1 MLGCA
6 AQDFAAEQHF
16 AAMLPTAVDWQW
28 HFAAMQLRWPGFAV
42 SADAVV
48 ALAAAAVDSA
58 AEVVAAGPTVGCA
71 VGGQP
76 GKKMTI
82 PSEIFDFPYGNP

>member
-1 MLGCA
+1 MLGYA
-6 AQDFAAEQHF
+6 AQDFGAEQHF

-42 SADAVV
+42 SADAVA
-48 ALAAAAVDSA
+48 ALVVAAVDSA
-58 AEVVAAGPTVGCA
+58 AATVATEPTVGCA

-76 GKKMTI
+76 
-82 PSEIFDFPYGNP
+82 EISIKVYDKP

>member
-16 AAMLPTAVDWQW
+16 AAMLPTAVDWRW
-28 HFAAMQLRWPGFAV
+28 HFAAMQLRWPGFAA

-48 ALAAAAVDSA
+48 ALAVAAVDSA
-58 AEVVAAGPTVGCA
+58 AATVAAGPTVGCA

-76 GKKMTI
+76 GMKKMI
-82 PSEIFDFPYGNP
+82 IR